1 MMIKCLFM
9 ILMLITVAISAQ
21 ASTDLGS
28 HCWDATPF
36 DDQLR
41 LWAVVAT
48 DPDLTMIGFPAG
60 FWQGPGAYQLN
71 VVGGSVNPSYPI
83 PGTLS
88 LSVRLDNASSF
99 FGNRPNCRLRAELD
113 PETFNGSWS
122 MRCTNPE
129 AAGVFSVGGFLTYV
143 GCGSPPP
150 SEVQF
155 QRSFGSSLAGNAP
168 Q

>member
-1 MMIKCLFM
+1 MMIKRL
-9 ILMLITVAISAQ
+9 LMVLALLTVAISAQ
-21 ASTDLGS
+21 AATDEGV

-41 LWAVVAT
+41 LWTVIAT
-48 DPDLTMIGFPAG
+48 DLEEMMVGFPAG
-60 FWQGPGAYQLN
+60 FWQGPGAYQMNL
-71 VVGGSVNPSYPI
+71 VGGSVNPSYPI

-113 PETFNGSWS
+113 PETFDGSWS
-122 MRCTNPE
+122 LRCTNPE
-129 AAGVFSVGGFLTYV
+129 SVGVFSVGGFLAHAD
-143 GCGSPPP
+143 CDSPPP
-150 SEVQF
+150 SVARSQ
-155 QRSFGSSLAGNAP
+155 QSFGSRLAGNAP

>member
-1 MMIKCLFM
+1 MVVKVL
-9 ILMLITVAISAQ
+9 LLLLLIAISAQ
-21 ASTDLGS
+21 AATDLGP

-48 DPDLTMIGFPAG
+48 DPDVTMIALPAG
-60 FWQGPGAYQLN
+60 FWQGPPAYQMN
-71 VVGGSVNPSYPI
+71 IVGGSVNPSYPI

-113 PETFNGSWS
+113 PETYDGSWS

-129 AAGVFSVGGFLTYV
+129 SAGVFSVGGFLV
-143 GCGSPPP
+143 HVDCDSPSP
-150 SEVQF
+150 STVRF
-155 QRSFGSSLAGNAP
+155 QQSFGSGLAGNAP